1 MQKFICTLSFLLSAG
16 AAAQYLEAVRPV
28 PVEIDTRSP
37 VRFEVRSSIGNK
49 PVKGVVLQVFSI
61 IYIIICAGMHLIL
74 RQYFA
79 AHDV

>member
-1 MQKFICTLSFLLSAG
+1 MLSAG

-49 PVKGVVLQVFSI
+49 PVKGVVLQVLVLLTCI
-61 IYIIICAGMHLIL
+61 
-74 RQYFA
+74 
-79 AHDV
+79 

>member
-1 MQKFICTLSFLLSAG
+1 MFPAAVARRFGGHDAHRCNTFMCTLSFLLSAG

-49 PVKGVVLQVFSI
+49 PVKGVVLQVFVLLACI
-61 IYIIICAGMHLIL
+61 
-74 RQYFA
+74 
-79 AHDV
+79 